1 MRPKGEVHLALLAAA
16 QALATPERGATLRE
30 LAAAACV
37 GLQAAR
43 QTVGYLS
50 KSGALV
56 VARTRRVPYRNKPV
70 AEWAPPQPDASAS
83 PQPAAHSLAGAL
95 ATWHASPTSHIDSA

>member
-1 MRPKGEVHLALLAAA
+1 MALLAAA

-30 LAAAACV
+30 LAAASCV

-43 QTVGYLS
+43 HTVGYLS

-70 AEWAPPQPDASAS
+70 AEWVPAQPVTSAA
-83 PQPAAHSLAGAL
+83 PQPAAHALAGVL
-95 ATWHASPTSHIDSA
+95 ATWHASPVSTPQSPKPHTDSA